1 MSSIKKID
9 VAGLKINAITKAE
22 LLAQIIERVARHEKT
37 FVVTPY
43 SEFLYASLRSKEVR
57 ELLNS
62 ADFSVADGVGIL
74 WAHLF
79 MSQPLVFKNYYF
91 KILELWWQV
100 AWTGASVLL
109 HPISLYKD
117 IPEKIVGAD
126 LVWDLARL
134 AEQNNFSVY
143 LLGARGDVAKTVAQK
158 FQSKFPNLKIV
169 GTSNKEV
176 GDLSIIEDVNSAKP
190 DILLVAFNR
199 LTSEQWI
206 AENLPKL
213 ETSFAIGLG
222 GTFDYIAGVK
232 VAPPRFVRDSGLEWL
247 YRLITQPTRLVR
259 IFHATWGMILALVR
273 YKVHSSKLKRRNAV
287 AVVINTNGKILLC
300 KRISRPYGDGSNP
313 GVAVENYWQFPQG
326 GVEKGESID
335 MAAQRELMEE
345 VGISN
350 VTYISQAEYINTYDW
365 NNATRK
371 LFYAKY
377 HLYRGQ
383 DQYTVFYK
391 YTHPS
396 EELILPVDIFDEYQW
411 VDPEYVIS
419 IIASE
424 RREHAENVL
433 AELAKIQLK

>member
-9 VAGLKINAITKAE
+9 VAGLKIDAITKAE
-22 LLAQIIERVARHEKT
+22 LLAQIVERVGKHEKT
-37 FVVTPY
+37 LVVTPY

-62 ADFSVADGVGIL
+62 ADFAVADGVGIF

-109 HPISLYKD
+109 NPNSLYKD

-126 LVWDLARL
+126 LVWDLAKL

-143 LLGARGDVAKTVAQK
+143 LLGARGDVAQTVAQK

-206 AENLPKL
+206 AENMPKL
-213 ETSFAIGLG
+213 EISFAIGLG

-232 VAPPRFVRDSGLEWL
+232 VAPPRFVRAIGLEWF
-247 YRLITQPTRLVR
+247 YRLITQPTRVKR
-259 IFHATWGMILALVR
+259 IFEATWGLILSLVR
-273 YKVHSSKLKRRNAV
+273 FKLS
-287 AVVINTNGKILLC
+287 LL
-300 KRISRPYGDGSNP
+300 N
-313 GVAVENYWQFPQG
+313 
-326 GVEKGESID
+326 
-335 MAAQRELMEE
+335 
-345 VGISN
+345 
-350 VTYISQAEYINTYDW
+350 
-365 NNATRK
+365 
-371 LFYAKY
+371 
-377 HLYRGQ
+377 
-383 DQYTVFYK
+383 
-391 YTHPS
+391 
-396 EELILPVDIFDEYQW
+396 
-411 VDPEYVIS
+411 
-419 IIASE
+419 
-424 RREHAENVL
+424 
-433 AELAKIQLK
+433 